1 MKKINYEDHFL
12 RAWPFLYR
20 LFLGLSVLLLLS
32 LSSLSSLSSL
42 FPCSFPSG
50 LDGKQEEV
58 TGNVYSNIL
67 QSKEVE

>member
-20 LFLGLSVLLLLS
+20 LFLGLSVLLL
-32 LSSLSSLSSL
+32 SSLSSLSSL
-42 FPCSFPSG
+42 FPCSLPSG